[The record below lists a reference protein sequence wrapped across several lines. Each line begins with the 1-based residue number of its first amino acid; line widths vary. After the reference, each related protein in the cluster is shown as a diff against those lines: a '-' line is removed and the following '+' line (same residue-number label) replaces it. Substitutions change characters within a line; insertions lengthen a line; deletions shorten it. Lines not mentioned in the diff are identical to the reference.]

1 MIDSAHADD
10 KPKAVN
16 VAAQQVAKIYAKAFL
31 PAAQQAGSVES
42 LVDELESIVRD
53 VLDPSPQLEQVFASA
68 LVPVEEKEKLL
79 DRLFAKQVSPV
90 VLDFLKVVARHGRLD
105 ILRSIEQ
112 EVAKLYDEQS
122 GRVRVQLRTAT
133 PLEDGM
139 AGRMAAALGKFL
151 GGEPKIEP
159 AVDPALIGGVV
170 LRVGDTVYDGSVA
183 RQLLQARD
191 QMITRSVHEIQ
202 SRRDRFR
209 LTGGN

>member
-1 MIDSAHADD
+1 MIDSAKADHQ
-10 KPKAVN
+10 PKRVN
-16 VAAQQVAKIYAKAFL
+16 VAAQQVASIYAKAFL
-31 PAAQQAGSVES
+31 AAAQKSGSVAN
-42 LVDELESIVRD
+42 LVEELETVVREA
-53 VLDPSPQLEQVFASA
+53 LDPSPRLEQLFASA
-68 LVPVEEKEKLL
+68 LISGEEKEKILE
-79 DRLFAKQVSPV
+79 RLFASRISPV
-90 VLDFLKVVARHGRLD
+90 LLDFLKVIAHHGRLD
-105 ILRSIEQ
+105 ILRSIQ
-112 EVAKLYDEQS
+112 HEVARLHDEGS
-122 GRVRVQLRTAT
+122 GRVRVQLSTAT
-133 PLEDGM
+133 PLDDAL

-183 RQLLQARD
+183 RQLRQARD